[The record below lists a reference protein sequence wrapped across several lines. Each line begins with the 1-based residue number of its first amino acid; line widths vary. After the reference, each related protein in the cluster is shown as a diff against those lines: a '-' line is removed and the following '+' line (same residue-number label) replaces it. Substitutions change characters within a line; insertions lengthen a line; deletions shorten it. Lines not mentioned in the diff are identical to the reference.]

1 MGVSVQPLAEA
12 PLLSRKYLGLVM
24 IAILAGMAA
33 AAGVVVFQSTRV
45 LRDPDHP
52 STSGHAVPSAKPSPF
67 GSILHSTEAPDAKLS
82 TAQIAKSGSRAI
94 VTVTSYDAN
103 EKPIVQGAGFVY
115 STSGIVVT
123 SYSVIRGASSVIV
136 QTSKGDELNVIA
148 LMGYNTNCDLAAL
161 AVLEGSLPSLEAG
174 PGDVVNQGDT
184 VVAMGPDNATTEGIV
199 GERRAMNG
207 VDLMQISAQAST
219 GWPVL
224 NQHGKVIGT
233 AARKRIGSS
242 VGTFAIP
249 SRYISDLL
257 AEHRVISFAQMLEE
271 TSK

>member
-1 MGVSVQPLAEA
+1 MS
-12 PLLSRKYLGLVM
+12 

-33 AAGVVVFQSTRV
+33 AAGIVVFQSMRA
-45 LRDPDHP
+45 LRDPLHP
-52 STSGHAVPSAKPSPF
+52 NTAGHAGPSAKPSAF
-67 GSILHSTEAPDAKLS
+67 GSIIQSTQAPDVKLS
-82 TAQIAKSGSRAI
+82 TAEIAKSGSRAI
-94 VTVTSYDAN
+94 VTVTSYDAD
-103 EKPIVQGAGFVY
+103 EKPIVEGAGFVY
-115 STSGIVVT
+115 SSSGIVVT
-123 SYSVIRGASSVIV
+123 SYSVIRGASSVVV
-136 QTSKGDELNVIA
+136 QTANGEELNVIA

-174 PGDVVNQGDT
+174 PGEVVQQGDS
-184 VVAMGPDNATTEGIV
+184 VVAMGPDNAVTEGKV

-233 AARKRIGSS
+233 AARKRAGGSIA
-242 VGTFAIP
+242 TFAIP

-257 AEHRVISFAQMLEE
+257 AEHRAISFAQMLEE
-271 TSK
+271 TRQ